1 MDFRIRRSAMAIE
14 KKSLKDVPSDMRQN
28 YQAALAAV
36 DKSNP
41 DYAVLLLKGIIQRE
55 PGLLEAREKLR
66 QIEKKKAAG
75 AGIFTKWMAGLKTSG
90 TVTSGKTSLASGKPL
105 KAMAK
110 AEDAL
115 AASLLSLPALN
126 LLAQAAVEAGAN
138 FIAIEALEIARE
150 YYPKNVAVLDWLAR
164 VYGDDGQG
172 MKALRCRQEIAIM
185 RPNDMGVQQKVREAA
200 ALATMEKG
208 KWEDKDSDFRSKLK
222 DEAEAGNIEQ
232 ESRIVR
238 NVDDVRDMIEK
249 LEGDLAGGV
258 ESLDALRKLAD
269 LYQRAEKHDKALEYY
284 DQIVKKMETMD
295 PHIDRAIE
303 KSNVAKF
310 MAATREWQE
319 YGKQGPAQQTEAEG
333 NIADIR
339 RQRLDYQLE
348 RAKFRVTSY
357 PNDMQLRYDL
367 AMVHWERGEVDE
379 ALQQFQF
386 AQKNPQ
392 RRLPS
397 LVYLGRC
404 FHAKRQYDMAVE
416 QIVKAV
422 NDMIAMNDEKLD
434 ALYHLGVCYEDMG
447 NREKAAESFK
457 MIYQSDIK
465 FRDVAQRM
473 EKLYA
478 K

>member
-1 MDFRIRRSAMAIE
+1 MAIE
-14 KKSLKDVPSDMRQN
+14 KKSMKDVSSDTRQN
-28 YQAALAAV
+28 YQAALSAV
-36 DKSNP
+36 DKNNP
-41 DYAVLLLKGIIQRE
+41 DYAVLLLKGLVQRE
-55 PGLLEAREKLR
+55 PGLQEAREKLR
-66 QIEKKKAAG
+66 QIEKRKVAG
-75 AGIFTKWMAGLKTSG
+75 AGAFAKWMAGLKTSG

-115 AASLLSLPALN
+115 AVSLLSLPALN

-150 YYPKNVAVLDWLAR
+150 YYPKNISVLDWLAR

-172 MKALRCRQEIAIM
+172 MKALRCRQEIATL

-208 KWEDKDSDFRSKLK
+208 KWEDKETDFRGKLK
-222 DEAEAGNIEQ
+222 DEAEAGQIEQ

-238 NVDDVRDMIEK
+238 NVDDVRDMIEQ
-249 LEGDLAGGV
+249 LEGSLAKGD
-258 ESLDALRKLAD
+258 ESMEVLRKLAD
-269 LYQRAEKHDKALEYY
+269 LYQRSEKHDKALEYY
-284 DQIVKKMETMD
+284 DRVVKNMETMD

-310 MAATREWQE
+310 MMAIREWQE
-319 YGKQGPAQQTEAEG
+319 YAKQGPAQQTEAEG
-333 NIADIR
+333 NIADIT

-348 RAKFRVTSY
+348 RAKFRVSNY

-367 AMVHWERGEVDE
+367 ALVLWERGEVDE

-386 AQKNPQ
+386 SQKNPQ

-404 FHAKRQYDMAVE
+404 FHAKKQYDMAVE
-416 QIVKAV
+416 QMAKAIG
-422 NDMIAMNDEKLD
+422 DMIAMNEEKLD
-434 ALYHLGVCYEDMG
+434 ALYHIGVCYEDMG

-465 FRDVAQRM
+465 FRDVARRM